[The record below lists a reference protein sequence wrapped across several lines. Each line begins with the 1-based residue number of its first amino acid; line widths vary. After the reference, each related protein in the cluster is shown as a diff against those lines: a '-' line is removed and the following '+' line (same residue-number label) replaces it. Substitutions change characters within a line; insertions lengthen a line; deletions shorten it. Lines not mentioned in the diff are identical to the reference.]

1 MSIASLSRVYTL
13 VKNIEGSSVT
23 KLIED
28 KNRVMTIELTMRIAN
43 ACQQENEF
51 IEALLDHKY
60 PPIRLTQIEAE
71 FLKTGSLPEILV
83 AEPELFQS
91 A

>member
-1 MSIASLSRVYTL
+1 MKIASLSRVYSL
-13 VKNIEGSSVT
+13 VKSIDGSPST
-23 KLIED
+23 LIIKD
-28 KNRVMTIELTMRIAN
+28 QNRVMTIELTLRIAG

-91 A
+91 T